1 MNMQE
6 IKQQIGKIDASIQRG
21 KGIIENVT
29 KEVQQLILNKQEL
42 IGYAN
47 ALADIEKG
55 KAKTNKPVKGLTKEL
70 VKKVKK

>member
-42 IGYAN
+42 IGYGN
-47 ALADIEKG
+47 ALNDVEKL
-55 KAKTNKPVKGLTKEL
+55 AKKPA
-70 VKKVKK
+70 VKKIAKK